1 MGRSRECRK
10 KRLFAVTVG
19 VAKNIYL
26 GREICNMKNIYL
38 TKLKTFSKR
47 LIIIFSLVSFIS
59 LQLSFDV
66 WQKIA
71 SSSVADEELPGCFF
85 LLSVRH
91 RRSLDANG
99 NDQDTFFSCPYV
111 LVVY

>member
-1 MGRSRECRK
+1 MSVIRAKLAEKGKNGTLARVQK
-10 KRLFAVTVG
+10 KRLFAVSVG

-71 SSSVADEELPGCFF
+71 SSSVADGELPGCFF
-85 LLSVRH
+85 
-91 RRSLDANG
+91 
-99 NDQDTFFSCPYV
+99 FFLFV
-111 LVVY
+111 IVGR